1 MWAFWDSFF
10 LYFHLGLTVFNLTGW
25 IWPKTRTIHFIV
37 TSLTLASWLG
47 LGIFYGIGYCP
58 LTDLHWRVREK
69 LGYTDMP
76 ASYIKFL
83 VDYFT
88 GWDVNAQLV
97 DHAAAV
103 SMAVVFGVSL
113 YLQVKQRWL
122 KSTKAN

>member
-1 MWAFWDSFF
+1 MWAFLDSFF

-25 IWPKTRTIHFIV
+25 IWSKTRTIHFIV
-37 TSLTLASWLG
+37 ISLTLASWFG

-58 LTDLHWRVREK
+58 LTDLHWKVREK
-69 LGYTDMP
+69 LGYADMP

-103 SMAVVFGVSL
+103 SMAVVFGISL
-113 YLQVKQRWL
+113 YLQAKQRG
-122 KSTKAN
+122 